1 MLEYAVKLTKRPEEM
16 TCSDIEA
23 LRAAGFSDRDML
35 DVAEAVA
42 YYAYVNRIAQGLGVQ
57 LETWS
62 TDE

>member
-1 MLEYAVKLTKRPEEM
+1 MLEYAVKLTRRPGEM
-16 TCSDIEA
+16 TRSDIEK
-23 LRAAGFSDRDML
+23 LRTAGFSDRDML
-35 DVAEAVA
+35 DIAEAVA

>member
-1 MLEYAVKLTKRPEEM
+1 MLEYAVKLTRRPEEM
-16 TCSDIEA
+16 TRSDIEV

-35 DVAEAVA
+35 DIAEAVA